1 MTGIEDALKRFRFD
15 KPSTPQTLPES
26 ISSAASTSDS
36 ARVHISTPSAFEGAS
51 SFTSQALR
59 ASQAAEISLE
69 KIQGS
74 AEVVDALSSL
84 RKLVKPQGGTVGASS
99 HSLRLGN
106 ATAAL
111 PRQLPDIQVL
121 PAQFVLALLQE
132 FKGRVS
138 ALMLAY
144 AFRDHRQLEKLCQ
157 QVYFPT
163 EPVSMAS
170 LTLMNGMLFY
180 MIKELLWEGEYG
192 LCKDFDLKAFHD
204 QAERNFHLG
213 VETYEIFTQP
223 SLDSTK
229 VLMLAVSDAV
239 TSVTDAC

>member
-1 MTGIEDALKRFRFD
+1 MKRFRFE
-15 KPSTPQTLPES
+15 KPNTPQTLPES
-26 ISSAASTSDS
+26 IPSTTSTTDPT
-36 ARVHISTPSAFEGAS
+36 RIRISTPSAFEGAS

-69 KIQGS
+69 RIQGS
-74 AEVVDALSSL
+74 AELVDALSSL
-84 RKLVKPQGGTVGASS
+84 RKLVKPQGGTVGTSS

-106 ATAAL
+106 PATVL

-121 PAQFVLALLQE
+121 PAPFVLALLQE

-163 EPVSMAS
+163 EPISMAT
-170 LTLMNGMLFY
+170 LTLMNGLLFY
-180 MIKELLWEGEYG
+180 LIKELLWYG
-192 LCKDFDLKAFHD
+192 DHGACKDYDLKAYYD

-223 SLDSTK
+223 SLDSTR
-229 VLMLAVSDAV
+229 VLMIAVGRAV
-239 TSVTDAC
+239 TPPTD